1 MLYNTFPGFGTKNPV
16 SHNLKQ
22 PRDFRRQSRKN
33 HHRCPAPWKAIP
45 IKILSPALLHKHE
58 KKRTIRHKPPQ
69 KPLHRTR
76 KKQPD
81 DSRQTAIFSYYIINN
96 YLYDK

>member
-1 MLYNTFPGFGTKNPV
+1 MLYNTFPGFGTENPV
-16 SHNLKQ
+16 SLNLKQ
-22 PRDFRRQSRKN
+22 PQDFRRQSRKN

-45 IKILSPALLHKHE
+45 IKILSPA
-58 KKRTIRHKPPQ
+58 PPQ
-69 KPLHRTR
+69 NTKKNAPFDTSLLKCPLHRTR

-96 YLYDK
+96 YLYNK